1 MTINCIIESG
11 SCNLWFL
18 SAFNR
23 GSQII
28 NHKVISTIY
37 FSQIVYPRGTRKKSS
52 IFDLGP
58 KERFDMIKVADFLW
72 EISLTF
78 CKKEVNDSKR
88 NSMKRGSKRRA
99 SSRFSIQ
106 AAESHES
113 PTRWTNVYT
122 LFSISSRMIIAAG
135 ISSLNPYWQIL
146 ENSSRNFSKFQFSGG
161 DTDRF

>member
-1 MTINCIIESG
+1 
-11 SCNLWFL
+11 
-18 SAFNR
+18 
-23 GSQII
+23 
-28 NHKVISTIY
+28 
-37 FSQIVYPRGTRKKSS
+37 
-52 IFDLGP
+52 
-58 KERFDMIKVADFLW
+58 MIKVADFLR
-72 EISLTF
+72 EILLKF

-135 ISSLNPYWQIL
+135 ILSPKLPRDNCL
-146 ENSSRNFSKFQFSGG
+146 FRTFCVG
-161 DTDRF
+161 TDVKVH

>member
-11 SCNLWFL
+11 SFNLWFL
-18 SAFNR
+18 SALNR

-58 KERFDMIKVADFLW
+58 KERFDMIKVADFLR
-72 EISLTF
+72 EILLKFYYF

-122 LFSISSRMIIAAG
+122 LFSISSRMI
-135 ISSLNPYWQIL
+135 NC
-146 ENSSRNFSKFQFSGG
+146 
-161 DTDRF
+161 